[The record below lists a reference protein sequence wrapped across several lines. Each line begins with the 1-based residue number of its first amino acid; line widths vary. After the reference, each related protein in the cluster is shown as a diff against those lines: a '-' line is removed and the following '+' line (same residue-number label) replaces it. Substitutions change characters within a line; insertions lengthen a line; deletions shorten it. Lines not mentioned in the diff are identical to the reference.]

1 MTFTTDPEELI
12 SIIPCFFIRFHSRA
26 LKRLAL
32 LATRYGSF
40 ERHLGGIADKCTDA
54 AASYLSVIAPFA
66 RSCLTLTKEGEV
78 ELEAQVGIGPAN
90 EGSAASL
97 GWNAKYR
104 RSARVVQMRGQTPM
118 NKASPPHQ
126 FRLDAV

>member
-78 ELEAQVGIGPAN
+78 ELEAQVGIGQTWRRKCCLIGVECQIPEIGPCRAN
-90 EGSAASL
+90 
-97 GWNAKYR
+97 
-104 RSARVVQMRGQTPM
+104 ARP
-118 NKASPPHQ
+118 
-126 FRLDAV
+126 DAYE